1 MVMPAG
7 RTGWA
12 RLAAAILLAGTMA
25 VLAGCA
31 TPYVKSHQLYFMG
44 DAAGAE
50 TVLTPE
56 ADKELK
62 KDGNMKN
69 LYMWDLGLYQ
79 FGQGKYKEAIQS
91 FKHSVADRERLYSTG
106 QTITAVAFKSAS
118 SSKYLGDPVEV
129 SVAYLYMG
137 FAYTILGD
145 QENAMVAFRRS
156 TEEDLNKDPT
166 LVGDMGITN
175 YMMGEWYLRGKQY
188 DNAIVAFRRAASHA
202 PDLVPAYVGIYH
214 AARESKDQNA
224 LDFAKQGLEK
234 RVGAAYMQQIEANPG
249 QGITVVL
256 ASELPDGVSKDIV
269 TGMFRQ
275 RNEVTSPI
283 KYWELRAETGE
294 KLVLTQA
301 DHMHTH
307 FKDQGGMGGEAT
319 RQVAKA
325 AVGEAMKLAGCGILA
340 PSTEADVRYWMT
352 MPGRFYVG
360 YTPAAEG
367 TYTVAVQAYD
377 GKSRPIATLAQEWTG
392 VPVAKGRRTVL
403 VANSYI
409 KAPTARLLGGN

>member
-1 MVMPAG
+1 MTPG
-7 RTGWA
+7 RRRA
-12 RLAAAILLAGTMA
+12 EPRLAAALLAGTLA

-31 TPYVKSHQLYFMG
+31 TPYVKSHQLYFTG
-44 DAAGAE
+44 DAGGAE
-50 TVLTPE
+50 TVLAPV

-79 FGQGKYKEAIQS
+79 FSQGKYEEAIES

-106 QTITAVAFKSAS
+106 QTITTVAFKSAA

-137 FAYTILGD
+137 FAFTILGD

-156 TEEDLNKDPT
+156 TEEDLNKDPG

-175 YMMGEWYLRGKQY
+175 YMMGECYLRAKQY
-188 DNAIVAFRRAASHA
+188 DNAIVAFRRAATHA

-214 AARESKDQNA
+214 AARENNDRNA
-224 LDFAKQGLEK
+224 LDFARQGLEK
-234 RVGAAYMQQIEANPG
+234 RVGAAYMQQVETHAG

-256 ASELPDGVSKDIV
+256 AGDLPDNVSKDV
-269 TGMFRQ
+269 LTGMFRQ
-275 RNEVTSPI
+275 RNEIASPI
-283 KYWELRAETGE
+283 QHWELRAEDHD
-294 KLVLTQA
+294 KLLLAQA

-307 FKDQGGMGGEAT
+307 FKDQGGLGGEAT

-325 AVGEAMKLAGCGILA
+325 AVGEAMKMAGCGILA

-360 YTPAAEG
+360 YAPAAEG
-367 TYTVAVQAYD
+367 TYSVAVQAYD
-377 GKSRPIATLAQEWTG
+377 GRSRPLPALAQEWTG
-392 VPVAKGRRTVL
+392 VPVAKGRRTIL
-403 VANSYI
+403 VANSYV
-409 KAPTARLLGGN
+409 KTTTAQLLGGS